1 MKIEKDRVVRFHYTV
16 SEQGQAPLESS
27 NGGEPLAILCTAT
40 GLGKTDL
47 AGLWRSMRRPET
59 AEDGSPDPVW
69 ERVQITYDML
79 AVDRAQTVL
88 RYWNWSLSSA
98 LTPALLRAIRDGEE
112 DEIDDYS
119 APERAAMLALAE
131 NFGR

>member
-1 MKIEKDRVVRFHYTV
+1 MSGGQPVTGAKIIGD
-16 SEQGQAPLESS
+16 P
-27 NGGEPLAILCTAT
+27 GGEAVAILCKAT
-40 GLGKTDL
+40 GLTKGDL
-47 AGLWRSMRRPET
+47 ASLWKSMRRPET
-59 AEDGSPDPVW
+59 APDGSIDPAW
-69 ERVQITYDML
+69 ERVQIIYDML

-112 DEIDDYS
+112 EMLDDYS
-119 APERAAMLALAE
+119 APERAAMMALAE